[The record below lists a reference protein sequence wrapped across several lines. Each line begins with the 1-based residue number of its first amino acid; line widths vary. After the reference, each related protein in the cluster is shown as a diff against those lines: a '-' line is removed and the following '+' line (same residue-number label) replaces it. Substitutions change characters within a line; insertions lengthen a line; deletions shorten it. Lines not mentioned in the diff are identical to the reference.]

1 MSFFCQL
8 SYRQINL
15 LGLITCI
22 SAMLFAVGFL
32 QHYLMLD
39 PCPLCVI
46 TRVIVISMSL
56 VFLIALIHNPAKLGQ
71 RIYALLA
78 TAVALTGLGV
88 QFRHIW
94 LQNLPADQVP
104 ACGPGLEFLLETQPI
119 FSALRTVFEGSGD
132 CAEIDWIF
140 LGMTIPMQT
149 AVLFTFLLAIT
160 IWQLVRQPETK

>member
-1 MSFFCQL
+1 MSLFLQL

-15 LGLITCI
+15 VGFVTCI
-22 SAMLFAVGFL
+22 TAMLFAVGFL
-32 QHYLMLD
+32 QHYLMLE

-46 TRVIVISMSL
+46 TRVIVISMSV
-56 VFLIALIHNPAKLGQ
+56 VFFIALIHNPAQLGQ
-71 RIYALLA
+71 RIYAMVA
-78 TAVALTGLGV
+78 TAVGLTGLGV

-104 ACGPGLEFLLETQPI
+104 ACGPGLEFLLETQPL

-140 LGMTIPMQT
+140 LGLTIPMQT
-149 AVLFTFLLAIT
+149 ALLFAFLLALA
-160 IWQLVRQPETK
+160 IWQLVRNPST

>member
-1 MSFFCQL
+1 MSFLRQL

-15 LGLITCI
+15 LGLVTCVT
-22 SAMLFAVGFL
+22 AMLFAVGFL

-46 TRVIVISMSL
+46 TRVIVISMSV
-56 VFLIALIHNPAKLGQ
+56 VFFVALIHNPAQLGQ

-78 TAVALTGLGV
+78 IAVGLTGLGV

-94 LQNLPADQVP
+94 LQNLPPDQVP

-140 LGMTIPMQT
+140 LGLTIPMQT
-149 AVLFTFLLAIT
+149 ALLFAFLLALA
-160 IWQLVRQPETK
+160 IWQLVRKPSI

>member
-1 MSFFCQL
+1 MSFPRQL

-15 LGLITCI
+15 LGLVTCVT
-22 SAMLFAVGFL
+22 AMLFAVGFL

-46 TRVIVISMSL
+46 TRVIVISMSV
-56 VFLIALIHNPAKLGQ
+56 VFFVALIHNPAQLGQ

-78 TAVALTGLGV
+78 IAVGLIGLGV

-94 LQNLPADQVP
+94 LQNLPPDQVP

-140 LGMTIPMQT
+140 LGLTIPMQT
-149 AVLFTFLLAIT
+149 ALLFAFLLALA
-160 IWQLVRQPETK
+160 IWQLVRKPST

>member
-1 MSFFCQL
+1 MSVFRQL

-15 LGLITCI
+15 LGLLICIT
-22 SAMLFAVGFL
+22 AMLFAVGFL

-56 VFLIALIHNPAKLGQ
+56 VFLIALIHNPSQRGQ
-71 RIYALLA
+71 RLYALLA
-78 TAVALTGLGV
+78 MAVGFTGLGV
-88 QFRHIW
+88 QLRHIW
-94 LQNLPADQVP
+94 LQNLPPDQVP

-132 CAEIDWIF
+132 CAEIDWTF
-140 LGMTIPMQT
+140 LGLTIPMQT
-149 AVLFTFLLAIT
+149 ALLFVFLLSLAT
-160 IWQLVRQPETK
+160 WQLIRKPSI